1 MYRHIALIC
10 SLCAC
15 ELIYADDLF
24 DLSLEELQSIKIEVA
39 SLFEDSALDVASST
53 AVLHRKDWQQR
64 GASTLGQALEAVPS
78 VAANTT
84 WGGSEVLAIRGYAT
98 ELSVR
103 GIAYTMN
110 GIPLGSYTY
119 ANTGYSIPRMPLP
132 LIQQVEMIRGPGS
145 AIYGNDA
152 FHGVLSFELANA
164 PISQS
169 TGYTQLGVN
178 NQQLGFLNSFFNGQW
193 QVHSGIAYEQDGP
206 YNQAYHYTDPNSGAS
221 LSSEREQSLKNISA
235 YLTADYGDIS
245 EQGKWSSLLFY
256 NELDADGFTGIGRQF
271 FLPLAAAFDL
281 DSTSLSTFTDITD
294 TDSQFLLT
302 GLSHEIL
309 LDNQIQIKNQVYFW
323 QSEHLWT
330 FDNRGYPDTLTT
342 LTNVTLPCKTNEN
355 SLSPNPLY
363 CQHIR
368 TQQDDEQRIGYQVQ
382 VKQKENAFN
391 TQWVIGAGYDEI
403 KITDSRFERR
413 DLNGNLMIGY
423 DNAFK
428 NDERFLSH
436 VFAQARTGFND
447 NTWLLSYGIRWDSYS
462 DADEHASPRIG
473 LVHKINDNWRQKW
486 LYGHAY
492 RAPTALELKGSS
504 SSVLGN
510 TDLKP
515 EIIDTYEY
523 VIMYHQPNFQLEGVV
538 FASEWQDA
546 IALVPVPEVSSTNK
560 YQNIKNN
567 HAQGLEL
574 TVSTLIHDWFVK
586 GNASYVESENKSDNI
601 DYQAF
606 PKIMFSL
613 NSEYQWSPS
622 SRFGLWYRHMQDYA
636 LGDDTQLFTD
646 TDETYQRVD
655 LYASHKLSSDTTLG
669 ANVYNLLDST
679 LPIPSYYGSEGG
691 LEDRGREINLY
702 LEQRF

>member
-1 MYRHIALIC
+1 MYRHIAIFC
-10 SLCAC
+10 CLCAC
-15 ELIYADDLF
+15 ELAHGEDLF
-24 DLSLEELQSIKIEVA
+24 DLSLEELQSIKLEVA

-53 AVLHRKDWQQR
+53 AVLYKQDWQQR
-64 GASTLGQALEAVPS
+64 GVSTLGQALEAVPS

-132 LIQQVEMIRGPGS
+132 LIQQIEMIRGPGS

-169 TGYTQLGVN
+169 SGYTQLGAN
-178 NQQLGFLNSFFNGQW
+178 NQQVSFLNSQFSGQW

-206 YNQAYHYTDPNSGAS
+206 YEQHYNYTDPNSGAA
-221 LSSEREQSLKNISA
+221 LTSEREQSFKNTSA
-235 YLTADYGDIS
+235 YLTANYGDIS
-245 EQGKWSSLLFY
+245 NQGKWSSLLFY
-256 NELDADGFTGIGRQF
+256 NEVDADGFTGIGRQF
-271 FLPLAAAFDL
+271 FLPLAASFDL
-281 DSTSLSTFTDITD
+281 DSASLSTYTDLTD

-302 GLSHEIL
+302 GLSHEVL
-309 LDNQIQIKNQVYFW
+309 LNNQIQIKNQVYFW

-342 LTNVTLPCKTNEN
+342 LTNVTLPCKTSEA
-355 SLSPNPLY
+355 STSPNPLY

-368 TQQDDEQRIGYQVQ
+368 TQQDDEQRMGYQVQ
-382 VKQKENAFN
+382 IKQKENAYN

-436 VFAQARTGFND
+436 LFAQGRTGFDN
-447 NTWLLSYGIRWDSYS
+447 NTWLLSYGVRWDNYS
-462 DADEHASPRIG
+462 DADEHTSPRVG
-473 LVHKINDNWRQKW
+473 LVHKINDQWRQKL

-510 TDLKP
+510 SKLKP

-523 VIMYHQPNFQLEGVV
+523 VLMYHQPDFQLEAVV
-538 FASEWQDA
+538 FGSEWHDA
-546 IALVPVPEVSSTNK
+546 IALEPVAEASSTNQ
-560 YQNIKNN
+560 YQNIKDN

-574 TVSTLIHDWFVK
+574 SLNTLMHSWLFK
-586 GNASYVESENKSDNI
+586 ANASYVQSENKSDDI

-606 PKIMFSL
+606 PQFMMSI
-613 NSEYQWSPS
+613 NAEHQINNT

-636 LGDDTQLFTD
+636 LGDNTELFT
-646 TDETYQRVD
+646 EKNERYQRID
-655 LYASHKLSSDTTLG
+655 LYASHKFSSDTILG
-669 ANVYNLLDST
+669 INLFNLMNSN

-691 LEDRGREINLY
+691 LEDKGREINLY